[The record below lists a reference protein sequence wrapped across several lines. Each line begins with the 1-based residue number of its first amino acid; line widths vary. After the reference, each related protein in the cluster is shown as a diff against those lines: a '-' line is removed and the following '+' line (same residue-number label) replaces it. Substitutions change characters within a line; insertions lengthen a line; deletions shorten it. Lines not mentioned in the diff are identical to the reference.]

1 VFSVVISL
9 SFKKEI
15 ARMSTAT
22 KSAPKGTRTAVRPL
36 GDKILV
42 KRDEAATKTDSGI
55 FLPETSKDK
64 PKTGVIEAVG
74 TGNLNTDTGERIP
87 LTVKKGDRVIFTSY
101 AGTEIKLDG
110 VEYLMMSED
119 DILAVVD

>member
-1 VFSVVISL
+1 
-9 SFKKEI
+9 
-15 ARMSTAT
+15 MSKTAT
-22 KSAPKGTRTAVRPL
+22 KTKSASPAVRPL

-42 KRDEAATKTDSGI
+42 KRDEAATKTESGI
-55 FLPETSKDK
+55 FLPESSKDR

-74 TGNLNTDTGERIP
+74 SGQINTDTGERIP

-101 AGTEIKLDG
+101 AGTEIKVEGVDLLILD
-110 VEYLMMSED
+110 EA